1 MRSLL
6 LAIHVAVLGQASTLV
21 AQNVTATIRV
31 EVRASERPVEGA
43 EVVVAAERGLSASF
57 DLSRV
62 LRSLPDPTTNVGKS
76 RF

>member
-31 EVRASERPVEGA
+31 EVRAS
-43 EVVVAAERGLSASF
+43 
-57 DLSRV
+57 
-62 LRSLPDPTTNVGKS
+62 
-76 RF
+76 